1 MSGRSKVMGAGLAGS
16 TINNVSINGNSYGGD
31 KKQGLV
37 SYVGKQNWANRDIK
51 INANGQN
58 KTRQV
63 VFCMN
68 QLGGVG
74 AGRSQFNTA
83 TSVARPDAVKYNSLS
98 CKPPPPPNY
107 H

>member
-1 MSGRSKVMGAGLAGS
+1 MSSRSKVLGAGLAGS
-16 TINNVSINGNSYGGD
+16 SMNNVSINGNSYGGD

-37 SYVGKQNWANRDIK
+37 PLVGRQNWSNRDVK

-58 KTRQV
+58 KSRYV
-63 VFCMN
+63 IFCMN

-74 AGRSQFNTA
+74 ANRSQFNTA
-83 TSVARPDAVKYNSLS
+83 TSYSRPDAVKNMSLACNPLS
-98 CKPPPPPNY
+98 ALNY

>member
-1 MSGRSKVMGAGLAGS
+1 MSSRSKVMGAGLAGS
-16 TINNVSINGNSYGGD
+16 LMTDVSVNGNSYGGD

-37 SYVGKQNWANRDIK
+37 SYVGKQNWVNREIK

-58 KTRQV
+58 NTRQV

-74 AGRSQFNTA
+74 ANRSQFNTG
-83 TSVARPDAVKYNSLS
+83 TSAAKPDAVKYQTVA

>member
-1 MSGRSKVMGAGLAGS
+1 MGAGFAGS
-16 TINNVSINGNSYGGD
+16 TMNNVSVNGNSYGGD

-37 SYVGKQNWANRDIK
+37 PLVGKQNWANRDIK

-58 KTRQV
+58 RSRYV

-74 AGRSQFNTA
+74 ANKSQFGTA
-83 TSVARPDAVKYNSLS
+83 TSAARPDAVKRNSLS
-98 CKPPPPPNY
+98 CNPPK
-107 H
+107 

>member
-16 TINNVSINGNSYGGD
+16 SMNNVSINGNSYGGA

-37 SYVGKQNWANRDIK
+37 SYIGKGNWTNREIK
-51 INANGQN
+51 INSNGQN
-58 KTRQV
+58 KSRYV

-74 AGRSQFNTA
+74 ANRSQFNTA
-83 TSVARPDAVKYNSLS
+83 TSAMRPDAVKRNSLA
-98 CKPPPPPNY
+98 CNPRPAPNY